1 MVDNLSIQHVPVKV
15 MFLCYGPICFI
26 VLVELVGYFIAE
38 SVDDRM
44 IFSVSFLLT
53 VQ

>member
-1 MVDNLSIQHVPVKV
+1 MVDHLGIQHAPGKV
-15 MFLCYGPICFI
+15 MFLCYGPILFI
-26 VLVELVGYFIAE
+26 FLVELVGYFIAE

>member
-1 MVDNLSIQHVPVKV
+1 MVDHLGIQHSPVKV
-15 MFLCYGPICFI
+15 MFLCYGPIFFI
-26 VLVELVGYFIAE
+26 VLVELVGYFVAE